1 MLFAMSI
8 YLHLPLMLLVISLVY
23 SATRHEQWDEILIEA
38 FRWGIRMF
46 GFMLMVAVV
55 LFVVSLWGI
64 LVLAIMVLVAV
75 ALFGVSYLIR
85 LFMMSRKSP

>member
-23 SATRHEQWDEILIEA
+23 SATRHERWDEILGEA

-46 GFMLMVAVV
+46 GFML
-55 LFVVSLWGI
+55 
-64 LVLAIMVLVAV
+64 LVAG
-75 ALFGVSYLIR
+75 ALFAVAFL
-85 LFMMSRKSP
+85 L